1 MARTILC
8 IDDDH
13 ETLKLRKYVL
23 EASAYEVITASS
35 GREAFQILSDGQS
48 VDIVVLDYIMPE
60 MKGDEVAKELRSQY
74 PHVPIVVM
82 SAFPDIPRAL
92 LDMVDG
98 YVPKGQDPEVLIEV
112 IGEAL
117 AKSNRPPNM

>member
-1 MARTILC
+1 MGRTILC

-23 EASAYEVITASS
+23 EASAYAVITASS

-48 VDIVVLDYIMPE
+48 VDIVVLDYFMPE

-92 LDMVDG
+92 LNMVDG

-112 IGEAL
+112 IGKAL
-117 AKSNRPPNM
+117 AKSNPPS